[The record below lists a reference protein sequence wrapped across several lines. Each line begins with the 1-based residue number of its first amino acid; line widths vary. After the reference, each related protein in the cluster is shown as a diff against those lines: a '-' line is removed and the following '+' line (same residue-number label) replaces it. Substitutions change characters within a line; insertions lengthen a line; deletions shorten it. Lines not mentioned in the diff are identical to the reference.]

1 MNASLPRLGFF
12 SPLPPEKNGIADY
25 SYILLNE
32 IRKYYDVSVYNDDMG
47 SQAPAGVVV
56 RDHRQAFR
64 HLSVDTRV
72 LHQIGNNSGHLFV
85 LRALRQFPGLTTI
98 HDIGLFY
105 LYELE
110 QPGID
115 AMLAEMARSSPMLA
129 PRFGQHWKRLGIKTK
144 ANYALFDMQRE
155 LLARSSGVIVHS
167 LFAKAKLASIYGEA
181 ATRHVSVIPHFAP
194 PVEMAGQQ
202 QAREKL
208 GLPQDSFIVT
218 TSGFATN
225 AKRFDWLMQGLE
237 QVLKQGI
244 ELRWIHAGEER
255 AEEYNLSAELA
266 RFPLLRQRAEITGYV
281 DEATLNAHI
290 SACDVL
296 VNLRFPSVGES
307 SGSLARAFSAGR
319 CCLVT
324 DTASYRELPREAV
337 VHLPLMSPVP
347 SLVAAL
353 TALHR
358 DPALLRAIGENARRF
373 AETALSLETVGRQY
387 RDAIE
392 AAAAAPLPRPGLQPR
407 SPRPAQPPYLTLDST
422 ALKED
427 QGQLARLLRDQQGPC
442 QILLQFKDIQEL
454 ARASREQAPLL
465 GNLLPEHV
473 RLLDT
478 RILSGGAS
486 AAEQASA
493 GMTGA
498 CGILLHLDIA
508 GEAA

>member
-1 MNASLPRLGFF
+1 MSTISAKPFATSRTTH
-12 SPLPPEKNGIADY
+12 A
-25 SYILLNE
+25 
-32 IRKYYDVSVYNDDMG
+32 
-47 SQAPAGVVV
+47 
-56 RDHRQAFR
+56 
-64 HLSVDTRV
+64 
-72 LHQIGNNSGHLFV
+72 LHQIGNNGGHVFV

-110 QPGID
+110 QPGMD
-115 AMLAEMARSSPMLA
+115 AMLAEMAHSAPLLA

-155 LLARSSGVIVHS
+155 LLARSSGVVVHS
-167 LFAKAKLASIYGEA
+167 LFAKAKLAAIYGEA

-194 PVEMAGQQ
+194 PPVEMAGQQ
-202 QAREKL
+202 QAREWL

-225 AKRFDWLMQGLE
+225 AKRFDWLMQGLK
-237 QVLKQGI
+237 QVLAQGI

-255 AEEYNLSAELA
+255 AEEYNLSAELE

-281 DEATLNAHI
+281 DEATLNAHV

-353 TALHR
+353 VALYR

-373 AETALSLETVGRQY
+373 AETTLSLETVGRQY

-392 AAAAAPLPRPGLQPR
+392 AAAEIPLERPGLQPQ
-407 SPRPAQPPYLTLDST
+407 PRRAARPPCLTLNGSGVTDRG
-422 ALKED
+422 EV
-427 QGQLARLLRDQQGPC
+427 ARLLRKQQGRC
-442 QILLQFKDIQEL
+442 QVLLKFKDMHDL

-473 RLLDT
+473 RLVDT
-478 RILSGGAS
+478 RILSGS
-486 AAEQASA
+486 APDGRGEALLPPEAA
-493 GMTGA
+493 GA